1 MVKVALTS
9 DNHFDINQVSVTE
22 MIQQQGTW
30 LMQQGVDIY
39 LIAGDL
45 FNHFDKSLAYAQHL
59 QKFVPDVTVRFIA
72 GNHDMVN
79 GVTFDELEQP
89 LDDTYLHNQY
99 LDVAGTDWRIIGNN
113 GWYDY
118 SFADSLHRP
127 EERFAQWKR
136 AYWLDSAIPQPLSD
150 PERMQLVLGQVRA
163 QLSMAAEAQ
172 KKVLFMTHFVP
183 RPEYLHITQDDR
195 FWNMMIAMLGSRHL
209 GDLLAEFHV
218 KAALFGHMHI
228 HPKPQLLAGTMY
240 YDQAVGYGTKRRREW
255 QTTSFFEEWRQRTRI
270 LTL

>member
-1 MVKVALTS
+1 MVKIAVTS
-9 DNHFDINQVSVTE
+9 DNHFDINQVDVSE
-22 MIQQQGTW
+22 MIQLQGTW
-30 LMQQGVDIY
+30 LMQRGVNIY

-45 FNHFDKSLAYAQHL
+45 FNHFDKSLDYVQRL
-59 QKFVPDVTVRFIA
+59 QAFVPDITVRFIA

-89 LDDTYLHNQY
+89 LDPTYLHNQN
-99 LDVAGTDWRIIGNN
+99 LDISGTDWRIVGNN

-118 SFADSLHRP
+118 SFADSLHRS
-127 EERFAQWKR
+127 EDRFAQWKR

-163 QLSMAAEAQ
+163 QLSQAAHDH
-172 KKVLFMTHFVP
+172 KRVLFMTHFVP

-209 GDLLAEFHV
+209 GDLLAEYWV
-218 KAALFGHMHI
+218 ERTLFGHMHI
-228 HPKPQLLAGTMY
+228 HPAPRLITGTTY
-240 YDQAVGYGTKRRREW
+240 YDQAVGYGTKRRHEWLTDSFLKEW
-255 QTTSFFEEWRQRTRI
+255 QLRTRI
-270 LTL
+270 VTL